1 MANCYPVAALLLLVL
16 GISTGSG
23 SEPNTPQ
30 PIAPESLQ
38 WASPPGNPLV
48 QGAWVIGSE
57 QEAGIYAF
65 RVKMAKGG
73 RIPLHTHPDT
83 RFTTVLSGTL
93 YVGFAAPDE
102 DTDFVAVP
110 AGAVYVAPAG
120 QPHYVW
126 ARDGDV
132 EYQESG
138 TGPTAVVP
146 VH

>member
-1 MANCYPVAALLLLVL
+1 MAVRVAVFVL
-16 GISTGSG
+16 SSLGLIQVAGAEPGS
-23 SEPNTPQ
+23 PQ

-48 QGAWVIGSE
+48 QGAWVVGSE
-57 QEAGIYAF
+57 KEPGIYAF

-73 RIPLHTHPDT
+73 RIPFHTHPDT

-93 YVGFAAPDE
+93 YVGFAAPDDE
-102 DTDFVAVP
+102 SAVVAVP

-120 QPHYVW
+120 QPHYAW
-126 ARDGDV
+126 ARDGEV

-138 TGPTAVVP
+138 TGPTAVTP